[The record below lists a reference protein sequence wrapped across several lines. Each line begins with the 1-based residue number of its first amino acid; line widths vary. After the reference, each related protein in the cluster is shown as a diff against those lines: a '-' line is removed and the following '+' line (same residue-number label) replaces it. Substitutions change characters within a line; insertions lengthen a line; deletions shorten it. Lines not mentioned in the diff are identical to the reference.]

1 MRLSQRWRTRIST
14 LWYDLRVRH
23 FNLAVLCSISNIS
36 YARYIVYFYS
46 RFVIDHKQ
54 RKTDICA
61 AYLCQKLD
69 SYCFFYENVLS
80 IYFNYVFIQSYKWFY
95 LRRFILI
102 VKYLIVHKWPQPFSS
117 LACCNSKKTGLGCP
131 KH

>member
-1 MRLSQRWRTRIST
+1 MVNNLQKININLPTSAIYYIDITIPQMRLSQRWRTRIST

-102 VKYLIVHKWPQPFSS
+102 V
-117 LACCNSKKTGLGCP
+117 
-131 KH
+131 

>member
-1 MRLSQRWRTRIST
+1 MVNKLQKINIKSSTSAIYYIDITIPQMRLSQRWRTRIST

-102 VKYLIVHKWPQPFSS
+102 V
-117 LACCNSKKTGLGCP
+117 
-131 KH
+131 

>member
-1 MRLSQRWRTRIST
+1 MVNKLQKININLPTSAIYYIDITIPQMRLSQRWRTRIST

-102 VKYLIVHKWPQPFSS
+102 V
-117 LACCNSKKTGLGCP
+117 
-131 KH
+131 

>member
-1 MRLSQRWRTRIST
+1 MVNKVQKININLQHLQYTISISRSLKCAKVNVDERIST

-69 SYCFFYENVLS
+69 CYCFFTKMSFPYILTMSLYRAINDSTWGGLYLFCS
-80 IYFNYVFIQSYKWFY
+80 I
-95 LRRFILI
+95 
-102 VKYLIVHKWPQPFSS
+102 
-117 LACCNSKKTGLGCP
+117 
-131 KH
+131 

>member
-1 MRLSQRWRTRIST
+1 MVNNLQKININLPTSAIYYIDITIPQMRLSQRWRTRIST

-23 FNLAVLCSISNIS
+23 FNLVVLCSISNIS

-54 RKTDICA
+54 RKTDISA

-102 VKYLIVHKWPQPFSS
+102 V
-117 LACCNSKKTGLGCP
+117 
-131 KH
+131 

>member
-1 MRLSQRWRTRIST
+1 MVNKLQKININLPTSAIYYIDITIPQMRLSQCWRTRIST

-102 VKYLIVHKWPQPFSS
+102 V
-117 LACCNSKKTGLGCP
+117 
-131 KH
+131 